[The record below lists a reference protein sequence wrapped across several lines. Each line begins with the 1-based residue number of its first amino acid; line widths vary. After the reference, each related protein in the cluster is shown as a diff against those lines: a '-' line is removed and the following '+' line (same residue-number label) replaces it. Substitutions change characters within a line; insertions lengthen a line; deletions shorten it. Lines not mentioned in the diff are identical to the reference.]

1 MEFHKVTFKHM
12 IVVKIDRDLSFG
24 SSTDATKTSNVN
36 LTAIF
41 AVK

>member
-12 IVVKIDRDLSFG
+12 TVVKIEGKMSFG
-24 SSTDATKTSNVN
+24 SSTNATKTSNVN